1 MFGVL
6 QRRGAHLAI
15 ALFRYGIGNRAM
27 HSIGIDFGDER
38 ILVLVYILAPNRDAK
53 LLRHHCNKGGS
64 RTQESGIFRLD
75 TPNAAATAARGPSAT
90 TASQDDA
97 RSSSSREQATHGPA
111 KFCARA
117 RPRWD
122 AA

>member
-6 QRRGAHLAI
+6 QRRGAHFAI

-38 ILVLVYILAPNRDAK
+38 ILVLVHILAPNRNPK

-75 TPNAAATAARGPSAT
+75 TPNASALNGSPLCQLERSET
-90 TASQDDA
+90 SLIILQDN
-97 RSSSSREQATHGPA
+97 S
-111 KFCARA
+111 
-117 RPRWD
+117 
-122 AA
+122 

>member
-6 QRRGAHLAI
+6 QRRGAYFAI

-38 ILVLVYILAPNRDAK
+38 ILVLVHILAPNRNPK

-75 TPNAAATAARGPSAT
+75 TPNASAQNGSPLSCR
-90 TASQDDA
+90 AKS
-97 RSSSSREQATHGPA
+97 RHLNHSSSQSLEIPRVALGMTKGSSST
-111 KFCARA
+111 
-117 RPRWD
+117 RP
-122 AA
+122 

>member
-6 QRRGAHLAI
+6 QRRGAHFAI

-27 HSIGIDFGDER
+27 HPIGIDFGDER
-38 ILVLVYILAPNRDAK
+38 ILVLVHILAPNRDAK

-75 TPNAAATAARGPSAT
+75 TPNASAQNG
-90 TASQDDA
+90 SPLCHVE
-97 RSSSSREQATHGPA
+97 RSREISIILQ
-111 KFCARA
+111 
-117 RPRWD
+117 D
-122 AA
+122 NS